1 MRVDML
7 ETLIEIAPLVAG
19 RRAPDLRRP
28 ARVAVVTTTGG
39 GAATV
44 VDRLGLHGIECVA
57 PGSDRPIIDL
67 TMAATDATYR
77 ATLENLLS
85 SEQCDAV
92 LSAVGSSAQFH
103 PQLAVQPILDAR
115 RGEKPLAAFFTPHAE
130 RSLALLAEHGI
141 PAFRTPEAC
150 ADALSAFFAWRTPRS
165 NLSSEKKNLPA
176 RVDALG
182 LFSSLGIPVAVSA
195 VARAPEF
202 AHAIPYPVAVKQLGV
217 AHKTETGGVLL
228 NVQNEKE
235 LKERVKPWQA
245 GSVLV
250 QKMEA
255 GLAEAIVGYRRDP
268 IVGPVVLVGAGGILA
283 ELYNDYALRLAPV
296 TPEEAEEMIAE
307 VKGLAAIRGY
317 RNLPRG
323 DVAALA
329 AAVSRFSAL
338 SEYNSVEEAEM
349 NPVIVKRE
357 GVVAVD
363 GLLVL
368 EAK

>member
-1 MRVDML
+1 
-7 ETLIEIAPLVAG
+7 
-19 RRAPDLRRP
+19 
-28 ARVAVVTTTGG
+28 
-39 GAATV
+39 
-44 VDRLGLHGIECVA
+44 
-57 PGSDRPIIDL
+57 
-67 TMAATDATYR
+67 
-77 ATLENLLS
+77 
-85 SEQCDAV
+85 V

-130 RSLALLAEHGI
+130 RSLALLAQHGI

-150 ADALSAFFAWRTPRS
+150 ADALAAFFAWRSP
-165 NLSSEKKNLPA
+165 KKNPPLPVKEGPDGSDPFA
-176 RVDALG
+176 V
-182 LFSSLGIPVAVSA
+182 FSSLGIPVA
-195 VARAPEF
+195 
-202 AHAIPYPVAVKQLGV
+202 AHAIAEGPDFQHPIPYPVAVKRLGIT
-217 AHKTETGGVLL
+217 HKTEAGGVIL
-228 NVQNEKE
+228 NVPNSKE
-235 LKERVKPWQA
+235 LKERVKPWRA
-245 GSVLV
+245 EKILV
-250 QKMEA
+250 QQMET

-296 TPEEAEEMIAE
+296 TQEEAEEMIAE
-307 VKGLAAIRGY
+307 VKGLATIRGY

-329 AAVSRFSAL
+329 AVVSRFSAL
-338 SEYNSVEEAEM
+338 GAYKSVEEAEM

-368 EAK
+368 GAQ